1 MTAYLASLK
10 VRLAVWYDDHIV
22 AGWYR
27 SYALIAGWL
36 AAGVAFAPDALQFI
50 VDRWDLFGP
59 IVMPK
64 LSLEARVALFG
75 IVTVFIQPPLRAWAQ
90 KKMQEAA
97 LIQAAKTGAVGSF
110 IGSEKIIVA
119 VEGREPLIVDPMS
132 KGTGFEDTQ

>member
-1 MTAYLASLK
+1 MTSYFASLK
-10 VRLAVWYDDHIV
+10 ARLTVWYDENIV

-27 SYALIAGWL
+27 SYALLAGWL
-36 AAGVAFAPDALQFI
+36 AAAVSFAPDALQFI

-59 IVMPK
+59 IVLPK

-75 IVTVFIQPPLRAWAQ
+75 IVTVFVQPPLRAWAQ

-110 IGSEKIIVA
+110 VGSENIIVA
-119 VEGREPLIVDPMS
+119 VEGRNPLVVTPQTGPVVAGDS
-132 KGTGFEDTQ
+132 K

>member
-1 MTAYLASLK
+1 MTAYFASLK
-10 VRLAVWYDDHIV
+10 ARLTVWYDEHIV

-36 AAGVAFAPDALQFI
+36 TAAVSFAPDALQFT

-59 IVMPK
+59 IVLPK
-64 LSLEARVALFG
+64 LSIEARVALFG

-110 IGSEKIIVA
+110 IGSENIIVA
-119 VEGREPLIVDPMS
+119 VEGREPLVVTPQTAAIVPADP
-132 KGTGFEDTQ
+132 K